1 MIAEA
6 LPEQGYASYRKTLQ
20 QLVGIPFSAND
31 LEIHTLITHGFP
43 ASTLLDLV
51 AAGLIPVP
59 QRNQIISL
67 RALKGRAQKGQL
79 LNSLESDRLFTYA
92 HIFSMSKAVFGCS
105 DKALRWLHKPKARL
119 IGKTPA
125 QMLSTICGL
134 SQVELMLMQIT
145 EGYAF

>member
-1 MIAEA
+1 MLAES

-31 LEIHTLITHGFP
+31 LEIHTLIAHGFP

-51 AAGLIPVP
+51 AAGLIPAS

-67 RALKGRAQKGQL
+67 RALKGRAEKGQL
-79 LNSLESDRLFTYA
+79 LNSHESDRLFIYA
-92 HIFSMSKAVFGCS
+92 HIFSMSQAVFGCA
-105 DKALRWLHKPKARL
+105 DKALRWLHKPKAHF
-119 IGKTPA
+119 IGQTPA
-125 QMLSTICGL
+125 QMLSTLCGL
-134 SQVELMLMQIT
+134 NQVELMLMQIT

>member
-20 QLVGIPFSAND
+20 QLIGIPLSAND
-31 LEIHTLITHGFP
+31 LEIHTLIAHGFP

-51 AAGLIPVP
+51 AAGLIPVS

-67 RALKGRAQKGQL
+67 RALNCRAEKGQL
-79 LNSLESDRLFTYA
+79 LSSLESDRLFTYA
-92 HIFSMSKAVFGCS
+92 HIFSISQAVFGCQ
-105 DKALRWLHKPKARL
+105 DKALRWLHKPRKRF

-125 QMLSTICGL
+125 QMLSTLCGL
-134 SQVELMLMQIT
+134 NQVELMLMQIT